1 MTGELTI
8 EGVPYE
14 RRLELLVEAVIDY
27 ALYLLNPKGEIVS
40 WNPGARRLKG
50 YEAEE
55 VIGSRFHN
63 FFTAEDQAR
72 GFPDHV
78 LEMAARSGRFESE
91 GWRIRKDGSRFW
103 ALAVIDAIRGD
114 NGELLG
120 FVKITRDM
128 TERWEAER
136 RALESE
142 ARFRQLVQG
151 VVDYAIFHLDQEGI
165 ISSWNA
171 GAERIKGYA
180 ANEVIGSHFSRFYTP
195 EDREAGVP
203 RQALATARSQGS
215 FQAEGWRVRKDGTRF
230 WASVVIDA
238 IRNDAGELIGFAKIT
253 RDITE
258 RMEAQRTLRETQEQL
273 AASQK
278 MDAVGQLT
286 GGIAHD
292 FNNLMM
298 VVLGNLETAQ
308 RNARGADNPNLNRA
322 LSSAVRGAQRASSL
336 TQRLLAFSRRAAL
349 NPKPLDINKFM
360 VGSADFLK
368 RALGEAIDIETAG
381 SAGLWTVEVD
391 ADQLEVALL
400 NLAINARDAMPTGG
414 KLTVEAANAILDREY
429 CKLNPEVS
437 PGQYVM
443 VSVSDTGCGMSK
455 DAINRAFEPFF
466 TTKEAG
472 HGTGLGLSQ
481 VYGFV
486 KQTGGHV
493 RLYSEVGEGTTVKI
507 YLPRFFGRDKDDQLI
522 EGELLG
528 QGEGGETILIV
539 EDDYDVRAYLTD
551 VLRGLGYGVVAA
563 SNGTIALDI
572 LARDNLRVDLMLTD
586 VVMPGMTG
594 RDLAREVA
602 KLRPE
607 LRTVYMTGY
616 SRNAVTHH
624 GQLDPNLDVLQKPVT
639 QSDLAM
645 RIREALDKHE
655 S

>member
-1 MTGELTI
+1 M
-8 EGVPYE
+8 
-14 RRLELLVEAVIDY
+14 
-27 ALYLLNPKGEIVS
+27 
-40 WNPGARRLKG
+40 
-50 YEAEE
+50 
-55 VIGSRFHN
+55 
-63 FFTAEDQAR
+63 
-72 GFPDHV
+72 
-78 LEMAARSGRFESE
+78 
-91 GWRIRKDGSRFW
+91 
-103 ALAVIDAIRGD
+103 
-114 NGELLG
+114 
-120 FVKITRDM
+120 
-128 TERWEAER
+128 
-136 RALESE
+136 
-142 ARFRQLVQG
+142 QG
-151 VVDYAIFHLDQEGI
+151 VVDYAIFNLDTEGV
-165 ISSWNA
+165 ISTWNA

-180 ANEVIGSHFSRFYTP
+180 ANEIIGSHFSRFYTA

-203 RQALATARSQGS
+203 WEALATAKATGK
-215 FQAEGWRVRKDGTRF
+215 FEAEGWRVRKDGSRF

-258 RMEAQRTLRETQEQL
+258 RMEVQRTLRETQEQL

-308 RNARGADNPNLNRA
+308 RNARETDNPNLHRA
-322 LSSAVRGAQRASSL
+322 LSNAMRGAQRASSL

-349 NPKPLDINKFM
+349 NPKPLDVNKFM
-360 VGSADFLK
+360 VGAVEFMS
-368 RALGEAIDIETAG
+368 RALGETVEIETVG

-391 ADQLEVALL
+391 AGQLEVALL
-400 NLAINARDAMPTGG
+400 NLAINARDAMPGGG

-429 CKLNPEVS
+429 CKMNLEVS

-443 VSVSDTGCGMSK
+443 VSVSDTGSGMSK
-455 DAINRAFEPFF
+455 ETVSRAFEPFF
-466 TTKEAG
+466 TTKEVG

-486 KQTGGHV
+486 KQSGGHV
-493 RLYSEVGEGTTVKI
+493 RIYSEVGQGTTVKI
-507 YLPRFFGRDKDDQLI
+507 YLRRFFGRDADDQLI

-528 QGEGGETILIV
+528 QGEGGETILVV
-539 EDDYDVRAYLTD
+539 EDDDDVRAYLTD
-551 VLRGLGYGVVAA
+551 VLRGLDYGVVAA
-563 SNGTIALDI
+563 SNGPIALDI
-572 LARDNLRVDLMLTD
+572 LARDNLRIDLMLTD

-594 RDLAREVA
+594 RELARMVS

-607 LRTVYMTGY
+607 LRIIYMTGY

-624 GQLDPNLDVLQKPVT
+624 GRLDPNLEVLHKPIT

-645 RIREALDKHE
+645 RIREALDSRE
-655 S
+655 